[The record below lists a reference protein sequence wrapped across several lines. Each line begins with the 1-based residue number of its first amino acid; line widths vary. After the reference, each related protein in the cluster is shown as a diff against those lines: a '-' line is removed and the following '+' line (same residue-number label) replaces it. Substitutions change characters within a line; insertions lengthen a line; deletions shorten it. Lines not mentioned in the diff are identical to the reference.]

1 MKHYIIKF
9 FTLEEIYN
17 NYLINK
23 QEYKLFFYL
32 NNLNSYETTP

>member
-23 QEYKLFFYL
+23 QEYKFFLFKQPQL
-32 NNLNSYETTP
+32 I